1 MALFKKKPKA
11 DAEPQKEWEQTLVAD
26 ETPEE
31 PQSAPGSAVLADEP
45 APTADEPEPA
55 PAWEPEPAP
64 EPTPAWAPEPAD
76 ESEPVP
82 SDLQPHVGEDEMG
95 LYLKEKN
102 FDRPTKLALEARIT
116 TSPRTA
122 LSEKSWHPAHRNSLK
137 SIHEG
142 VDKLKVK
149 PARLVGDSWLKTQFK
164 ARSEAVRREVIPG
177 NILSKRIVY
186 ETEGGFVVEVTFREG
201 GETRKKFF
209 TVNTR
214 QGRQKAL
221 ESIQSGKQAITAIVG
236 EAALKEMARPKGKT
250 PLETPPGQVNT
261 YPITNQW
268 DVLEIEGIGEVYAR
282 RLHELGIH
290 STDQLRCT
298 NATVIA
304 NNLGISPPQVEK
316 WQQMSE
322 LLVVKGVGKQI
333 AEALVR
339 TGVTGIDDLRA
350 RKPKELSEAVTA
362 TIMNSTPRIMRSG
375 VNTKRAWSIILQA
388 RNLKKSVQPFPVV
401 ET

>member
-26 ETPEE
+26 ETPET
-31 PQSAPGSAVLADEP
+31 PMDDPNAAVLSGEP
-45 APTADEPEPA
+45 AMSPEPEPTPFDSA
-55 PAWEPEPAP
+55 PAWEPSPSP
-64 EPTPAWAPEPAD
+64 EPEAAAPL
-76 ESEPVP
+76 P
-82 SDLQPHVGEDEMG
+82 SDVQPHVEQDERG
-95 LYLKEKN
+95 LVLKEKF
-102 FDRPTKLALEARIT
+102 FDRPTKIAMEGRVT

-122 LSEKSWHPAHRNSLK
+122 LSEKDWHPKHRTSLK
-137 SIHEG
+137 AVHEG
-142 VDKLKVK
+142 VDRLKVK
-149 PARLVGDSWLKTQFK
+149 PARLVGDSWLKTRFK
-164 ARSEAVRREVIPG
+164 ARADTPRREVIPG
-177 NILSKRIVY
+177 NILSKRVVY
-186 ETEGGFVVEVTFREG
+186 ETEGGLVVEVTFREG

-221 ESIQSGKQAITAIVG
+221 ETIQSGKYAVATIVG
-236 EAALKEMARPKGKT
+236 DATLQDMARPRGKAT
-250 PLETPPGQVNT
+250 LSTPPGQVDT

-268 DVLEIEGIGEVYAR
+268 DVSEIEGVGEVYAR

-290 STDQLRCT
+290 STDQLRLT

-322 LLVVKGVGKQI
+322 LLVVKGIGKQF

-339 TGVTGIDDLRA
+339 TGVIGIDDLKA
-350 RKPKELSEAVTA
+350 RKPKELAEAVNA
-362 TIMNSTPRIMRSG
+362 TIESTTPRIMRSG
-375 VNTKRAWSIILQA
+375 INAKRAWGLILQA
-388 RNLKKSVQPFPVV
+388 RHLKKTVQPFPVV
-401 ET
+401 EA